1 MKKACAVVLSIL
13 LMLCLTNV
21 AFASGLETS
30 CVDMALA
37 EAAQI
42 AYLDLEDAS
51 AEMREPILAARE
63 EIIFSTDWVADGYTA
78 YVEDQDGNIIRTLP
92 AFSEVFPDW
101 DLPVSETT
109 YQADI
114 EMDFN
119 ALQDMD
125 AIAASSGWESVGF
138 HAYYLEAPGS
148 TNTEPFTEMF
158 VDPERIG
165 NELKTYAT
173 SLSYS
178 TSCNIGYTDMA
189 DGTSIAHATRLAC
202 GEACT
207 VSGVRMKIIG
217 IRAST
222 YSTPGWA
229 GLQIDSRGKIIH
241 V

>member
-1 MKKACAVVLSIL
+1 
-13 LMLCLTNV
+13 
-21 AFASGLETS
+21 
-30 CVDMALA
+30 
-37 EAAQI
+37 
-42 AYLDLEDAS
+42 
-51 AEMREPILAARE
+51 
-63 EIIFSTDWVADGYTA
+63 
-78 YVEDQDGNIIRTLP
+78 
-92 AFSEVFPDW
+92 
-101 DLPVSETT
+101 
-109 YQADI
+109 
-114 EMDFN
+114 MDFN

-178 TSCNIGYTDMA
+178 TSCNIGSTDMA

-222 YSTPGWA
+222 YSKPGWA

>member
-51 AEMREPILAARE
+51 AEMREEILAARE
-63 EIIFSTDWVADGYTA
+63 KIIFSTDWVADGYTA
-78 YVEDQDGNIIRTLP
+78 YVEDQDGNIIRT
-92 AFSEVFPDW
+92 
-101 DLPVSETT
+101 LPVSETT

-222 YSTPGWA
+222 YSKPGWA

>member
-1 MKKACAVVLSIL
+1 MNESRL
-13 LMLCLTNV
+13 LWKPRFFYTTT
-21 AFASGLETS
+21 F
-30 CVDMALA
+30 
-37 EAAQI
+37 
-42 AYLDLEDAS
+42 
-51 AEMREPILAARE
+51 R
-63 EIIFSTDWVADGYTA
+63 VADGYTA
-78 YVEDQDGNIIRTLP
+78 HVEDQDGNIIRTLP

-119 ALQDMD
+119 AFQDMD

-229 GLQIDSRGKIIH
+229 DASVGVDSLPVNDGSTYAFTATKA
-241 V
+241 